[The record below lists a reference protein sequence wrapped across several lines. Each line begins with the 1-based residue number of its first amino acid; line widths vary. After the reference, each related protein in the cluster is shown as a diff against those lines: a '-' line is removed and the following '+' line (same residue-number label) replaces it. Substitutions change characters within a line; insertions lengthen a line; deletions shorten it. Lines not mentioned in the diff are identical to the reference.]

1 MLPSVGKNAISPF
14 LKSVLLR
21 SIPELIPV
29 SKYIIDRPI
38 WCTFPSKGNILAIN
52 PTVIGERWRFNLHL
66 ILSLPLTS
74 KITLILET
82 VPEHIS
88 RYPASRIYNRFQ
100 SMYWLSESIENV
112 DEINNDAEIIDNSVE
127 DAVTLYRKV
136 RESKNKEPT
145 EKEIA
150 DIEKECEIIRNRQVI
165 TKDLQ
170 HKPVEI
176 TNKNGLVVTGP
187 PTLTR
192 FEKARIMGARALQL
206 SLGAPIFIEIPKNA
220 TTSLEI
226 AMEELKQR
234 VIPIVIKRTLP
245 NGDYQNIPI
254 DQFA

>member
-1 MLPSVGKNAISPF
+1 LSKSAENAGETYTDMNSKDETNSPDKLDVEIFDDSVENAI
-14 LKSVLLR
+14 
-21 SIPELIPV
+21 
-29 SKYIIDRPI
+29 
-38 WCTFPSKGNILAIN
+38 A
-52 PTVIGERWRFNLHL
+52 
-66 ILSLPLTS
+66 
-74 KITLILET
+74 
-82 VPEHIS
+82 
-88 RYPASRIYNRFQ
+88 
-100 SMYWLSESIENV
+100 
-112 DEINNDAEIIDNSVE
+112 
-127 DAVTLYRKV
+127 LYRKV
-136 RESKNKEPT
+136 REGKSKDLT
-145 EKEIA
+145 EKEIVSI
-150 DIEKECEIIRNRQVI
+150 DKECEIIRNRQVI

-170 HKPVEI
+170 HKSVEI
-176 TNKNGLVVTGP
+176 TNKNGQVVTGP

>member
-1 MLPSVGKNAISPF
+1 
-14 LKSVLLR
+14 
-21 SIPELIPV
+21 
-29 SKYIIDRPI
+29 
-38 WCTFPSKGNILAIN
+38 
-52 PTVIGERWRFNLHL
+52 
-66 ILSLPLTS
+66 
-74 KITLILET
+74 
-82 VPEHIS
+82 
-88 RYPASRIYNRFQ
+88 
-100 SMYWLSESIENV
+100 LSESTVKV
-112 DEINNDAEIIDNSVE
+112 DETHAESPDTPDPEVIDNTVD
-127 DAVTLYRKV
+127 DAIALYRKV

-150 DIEKECEIIRNRQVI
+150 DIDKECEIIRNREI
-165 TKDLQ
+165 IIKDSE

-176 TNKNGLVVTGP
+176 INKNGLVVTGP

>member
-1 MLPSVGKNAISPF
+1 M
-14 LKSVLLR
+14 
-21 SIPELIPV
+21 
-29 SKYIIDRPI
+29 
-38 WCTFPSKGNILAIN
+38 
-52 PTVIGERWRFNLHL
+52 
-66 ILSLPLTS
+66 
-74 KITLILET
+74 
-82 VPEHIS
+82 
-88 RYPASRIYNRFQ
+88 
-100 SMYWLSESIENV
+100 SESTENV
-112 DEINNDAEIIDNSVE
+112 DGISVKSSDTPTAEILDNSIE
-127 DAVTLYRKV
+127 DAIALYRKV
-136 RESKNKEPT
+136 REGKNKELT

-150 DIEKECEIIRNRQVI
+150 DIDKECEIIRNRQVI
-165 TKDLQ
+165 IKDIQ

-176 TNKNGLVVTGP
+176 TNKDGLVVTGP

>member
-1 MLPSVGKNAISPF
+1 M
-14 LKSVLLR
+14 
-21 SIPELIPV
+21 
-29 SKYIIDRPI
+29 
-38 WCTFPSKGNILAIN
+38 
-52 PTVIGERWRFNLHL
+52 
-66 ILSLPLTS
+66 
-74 KITLILET
+74 
-82 VPEHIS
+82 
-88 RYPASRIYNRFQ
+88 
-100 SMYWLSESIENV
+100 SESTENI
-112 DEINNDAEIIDNSVE
+112 DETSAESSDTSTPEILDGSVE
-127 DAVTLYRKV
+127 DAVALYRKV
-136 RESKNKEPT
+136 REGNNKELT

-150 DIEKECEIIRNRQVI
+150 NIDKECEIIRNRKVI
-165 TKDLQ
+165 TKDSP

-176 TNKNGLVVTGP
+176 TNKDGLVVTGP

>member
-1 MLPSVGKNAISPF
+1 M
-14 LKSVLLR
+14 
-21 SIPELIPV
+21 
-29 SKYIIDRPI
+29 
-38 WCTFPSKGNILAIN
+38 
-52 PTVIGERWRFNLHL
+52 
-66 ILSLPLTS
+66 
-74 KITLILET
+74 
-82 VPEHIS
+82 
-88 RYPASRIYNRFQ
+88 
-100 SMYWLSESIENV
+100 SESTESV
-112 DEINNDAEIIDNSVE
+112 DEINNDTDAEIIDNSVE
-127 DAVTLYRKV
+127 DAIVLYRKV
-136 RESKNKEPT
+136 REGKNKELT

-150 DIEKECEIIRNRQVI
+150 NIEKECEIIRNREVI
-165 TKDLQ
+165 TRDSQ

-176 TNKNGLVVTGP
+176 TNKDGLVVTGP

-245 NGDYQNIPI
+245 NGDYLNIPI

>member
-1 MLPSVGKNAISPF
+1 M
-14 LKSVLLR
+14 
-21 SIPELIPV
+21 
-29 SKYIIDRPI
+29 
-38 WCTFPSKGNILAIN
+38 
-52 PTVIGERWRFNLHL
+52 
-66 ILSLPLTS
+66 
-74 KITLILET
+74 
-82 VPEHIS
+82 
-88 RYPASRIYNRFQ
+88 
-100 SMYWLSESIENV
+100 SESIEKA
-112 DEINNDAEIIDNSVE
+112 DETNAESPDTPDAEILDNSVE
-127 DAVTLYRKV
+127 DAITLYRKV
-136 RESKNKEPT
+136 REGKNKELT

-150 DIEKECEIIRNRQVI
+150 DIDKECEIIRNRQVI

-176 TNKNGLVVTGP
+176 TNKDGLVVTGP

-206 SLGAPIFIEIPKNA
+206 SLGAPVFIEIPKNA

>member
-1 MLPSVGKNAISPF
+1 
-14 LKSVLLR
+14 
-21 SIPELIPV
+21 
-29 SKYIIDRPI
+29 
-38 WCTFPSKGNILAIN
+38 
-52 PTVIGERWRFNLHL
+52 
-66 ILSLPLTS
+66 
-74 KITLILET
+74 
-82 VPEHIS
+82 
-88 RYPASRIYNRFQ
+88 
-100 SMYWLSESIENV
+100 LSESTENV
-112 DEINNDAEIIDNSVE
+112 DEINNDTDAEIIDNSVD
-127 DAVTLYRKV
+127 DAIALYRKV
-136 RESKNKEPT
+136 REGKNKELT

-150 DIEKECEIIRNRQVI
+150 NIDKECEIIRNREVI

-176 TNKNGLVVTGP
+176 INKNGLVVTGP

>member
-1 MLPSVGKNAISPF
+1 M
-14 LKSVLLR
+14 
-21 SIPELIPV
+21 
-29 SKYIIDRPI
+29 
-38 WCTFPSKGNILAIN
+38 
-52 PTVIGERWRFNLHL
+52 
-66 ILSLPLTS
+66 
-74 KITLILET
+74 
-82 VPEHIS
+82 
-88 RYPASRIYNRFQ
+88 
-100 SMYWLSESIENV
+100 SESIKNADETYNDTGSENKTESS
-112 DEINNDAEIIDNSVE
+112 DTPDAEIIDNSVE
-127 DAVTLYRKV
+127 DAIVLYRKV
-136 RESKNKEPT
+136 REGKNKELT

-150 DIEKECEIIRNRQVI
+150 NIDKECEIIRNRQVI

-170 HKPVEI
+170 HKPTEI
-176 TNKNGLVVTGP
+176 TSKDGRVFTGP

>member
-1 MLPSVGKNAISPF
+1 
-14 LKSVLLR
+14 
-21 SIPELIPV
+21 
-29 SKYIIDRPI
+29 
-38 WCTFPSKGNILAIN
+38 
-52 PTVIGERWRFNLHL
+52 
-66 ILSLPLTS
+66 
-74 KITLILET
+74 
-82 VPEHIS
+82 
-88 RYPASRIYNRFQ
+88 
-100 SMYWLSESIENV
+100 LSESIENV

-127 DAVTLYRKV
+127 DAITLYRKV
-136 RESKNKEPT
+136 REGKNIELT

-150 DIEKECEIIRNRQVI
+150 NIEKECEIIRNRQVI
-165 TKDLQ
+165 TKDIQ

-176 TNKNGLVVTGP
+176 TNKDGLVVTGP

>member
-1 MLPSVGKNAISPF
+1 L
-14 LKSVLLR
+14 
-21 SIPELIPV
+21 
-29 SKYIIDRPI
+29 SK
-38 WCTFPSKGNILAIN
+38 
-52 PTVIGERWRFNLHL
+52 
-66 ILSLPLTS
+66 
-74 KITLILET
+74 
-82 VPEHIS
+82 
-88 RYPASRIYNRFQ
+88 
-100 SMYWLSESIENV
+100 SIENV
-112 DEINNDAEIIDNSVE
+112 DEINNDTDAEIIDNSVD
-127 DAVTLYRKV
+127 DAIALYRKV
-136 RESKNKEPT
+136 REGKNKELT

-150 DIEKECEIIRNRQVI
+150 NIDKECEIIRNREVI

-176 TNKNGLVVTGP
+176 ISKDGLIVTGP

-234 VIPIVIKRTLP
+234 VIPIVIRRTLP